1 MFEALIITLRE
12 GVEAALVLAIALAM
26 LRRQGA
32 SHLAGALFA
41 GAFAAAVLSGVAGVW
56 AARVTYNEELAE
68 GVAMLIGA
76 VLVGTLVFW
85 IWRAAPHMKEE
96 VERGVLRATGGGGSR
111 VGVFLFAFGMVFR
124 EGIETAIFLSA
135 AAFNSQGLAL
145 WLGALVGLALAIG
158 FGVLFARGA
167 LRIPLKTFFSFTT
180 AVLMLIAVRL
190 LVGGLHELSEAK
202 VLPSSRAE
210 MALVG
215 PIVRSELLLFA
226 LTVALAVGWVA
237 FGRRPAAPPALAPAA
252 GPDARRARADWAR
265 DQARRRWTATL
276 GLAVVAFL
284 VTAFVQTSRAPERP
298 PAATLVAEGG
308 AVSIDAALLGDRRAH
323 FFETET
329 ASGRARFF
337 ALRVGDETRVCLDAC
352 EICGDIGYFE
362 QGGAMVCRNCMSPIV
377 VNSIGR
383 AGGCN
388 PIPVA
393 SREAAGRIVVTAA
406 DLEAVLGRLGEH

>member
-1 MFEALIITLRE
+1 VFEALIITLRE

-26 LRRQGA
+26 LRRRGA
-32 SHLAGALFA
+32 AHLAGPLFA
-41 GAFAAAVLSGVAGVW
+41 GAGVAAALSAVAGVW

-96 VERGVLRATGGGGSR
+96 VEQGVLRATGGGGNR
-111 VGVFLFAFGMVFR
+111 AGVFLFAFGMVFR

-167 LRIPLKTFFSFTT
+167 LRIPLKPFFSFTT
-180 AVLMLIAVRL
+180 AVLMLLAVRL

-202 VLPSSRAE
+202 VLPSSKAE

-226 LTVALAVGWVA
+226 LTVALAVGWLA
-237 FGRRPAAPPALAPAA
+237 FGRRPAAPQAA
-252 GPDARRARADWAR
+252 ATTGPEARRVRAEWAR

-276 GLAVVAFL
+276 GLVVVGFL

-298 PAATLVAEGG
+298 AAATLVAEGG
-308 AVSIDAALLGDRRAH
+308 TVSFDAALLADRRAH

-329 ASGRARFF
+329 ATGRARFF
-337 ALRVGDETRVCLDAC
+337 ALRVGDEARVCLDAC

-377 VNSIGR
+377 SNSIGR

-393 SREAAGRIVVTAA
+393 SREEAGRIVVTAA
-406 DLEAVLGRLGEH
+406 DLEAVLGKLGAH